1 MIRSLFISPSH
12 IFIQISVEGI
22 LLKRILTLKQWA
34 ATLILLGGFCAST
47 LLYYTHHHH
56 DARFETFGEQF
67 FLNEVQSNPIHFH
80 YTIDDAASY
89 GIDESSLT
97 LPIYHPGDAANDIY
111 ELSQIRTELSAID
124 RDLLKEDNQY
134 LYDLLDTYLS
144 ATAGTAACPYF
155 TEPLSPS
162 SGAPSELP
170 VLLAEYQ
177 LGSVEDIENY
187 LAILSQIPDYFD
199 GLIVYEQEKAAAGL
213 FMADVTADKTIAQCS
228 ALMDMDSLTEGTH
241 FLTVTFKERL
251 DDLMEQG
258 TINQEQSLSYQ
269 AEHDRLLTTVVAPAY
284 DKLADEITL
293 LKGNGKNIGGLAQYD
308 GGRDYY
314 LALLRLRTG
323 SYRDIAE
330 IKRILYQDLKFNYES
345 LIHLLQADPALKDM
359 IQHKP
364 MLLPETTPE
373 KYLSYL
379 QTVIQKDYPAIPAG
393 KDNAQ
398 IHSVVKYVDPSLE
411 PYSAPA
417 FYMTPPI
424 DNVSDNVIYI
434 NNQDT
439 SGDLALFTTL
449 AHEGYPGHLYQTVYS
464 QRYWDEH
471 ETLPLQNVL
480 YYGGF
485 IEGWAMYVELAS
497 YDYAIQLAESA
508 HPEAVRY
515 YQACRLDRQI
525 QLCLYSLLDVSIHYD
540 GASLEDVR
548 RIFSTLGT
556 MTDESVQAVY
566 QYIAEEPC
574 NYLKYYLGYLEIME
588 LKKQASVIW
597 SEPEKN
603 DTACDPETFPYQF
616 HCFLLQNG
624 PADYRSLAARL
635 VSWNP

>member
-1 MIRSLFISPSH
+1 M
-12 IFIQISVEGI
+12 
-22 LLKRILTLKQWA
+22 KRNLTLKQWA
-34 ATLILLGGFCAST
+34 AALIFLGGFCAFT
-47 LLYYTHHHH
+47 LLYYVHNHQ
-56 DARFETFGEQF
+56 DARFEAFGEQF

-80 YTIDDAASY
+80 YTIDDAAAY
-89 GIDESSLT
+89 GIDESALT
-97 LPIYHPGDAANDIY
+97 LPVYHAGDAADDIY
-111 ELSQIRTELSAID
+111 ELSQIRQQLSMID
-124 RDLLKEDNQY
+124 RDSLSSDNQY
-134 LYDLLDTYLS
+134 LYDLLDTYLY
-144 ATAGTAACPYF
+144 ATAATAASPYF

-162 SGAPSELP
+162 SGAPAELP

-177 LGSVEDIENY
+177 LDNAADIENY
-187 LAILSQIPDYFD
+187 FAILSQVPAYFD
-199 GLIVYEQEKAAAGL
+199 GLMVYEKEKADAGL
-213 FMADVTADKTIAQCS
+213 FMSDKTADKTIAQCMDFMDPD
-228 ALMDMDSLTEGTH
+228 ALSDGSH
-241 FLTVTFKERL
+241 FLTVTFEERL
-251 DDLMEQG
+251 DALTRQG
-258 TINQEQSLSYQ
+258 IISAEQSLSYQ
-269 AEHDRLLTTVVAPAY
+269 SEHDRLLTTVVAPAY

-293 LKGNGKNIGGLAQYD
+293 LKGSGKNIGGLAQYE

-314 LALLRLRTG
+314 LTLLRLRTG

-330 IKRILYQDLKFNYES
+330 IKRLLYQDLQFNYES
-345 LIHLLQADPALKDM
+345 LLCLLRENPSLKNM
-359 IQHKP
+359 ILQGP
-364 MLLPETTPE
+364 SLLPQTTPE
-373 KYLSYL
+373 QYLSYL
-379 QTVIQKDYPAIPAG
+379 QTAIRQDYPAIPAG
-393 KDNAQ
+393 KDDTQ

-434 NNQDT
+434 NSQDT
-439 SGDLALFTTL
+439 TGDLSLFTTL

-471 ETLPLQNVL
+471 DILPLRNVL

-497 YDYAIQLAESA
+497 YDYAIELAKTA

-548 RIFSTLGT
+548 RIFSSLGT
-556 MTDESVQAVY
+556 MSDENVQAVY

-597 SEPEKN
+597 AKPGETNASY
-603 DTACDPETFPYQF
+603 DPKDFQYQF

-624 PADYRSLAARL
+624 PADYRTLAARL
-635 VSWNP
+635 VSWEP

>member
-1 MIRSLFISPSH
+1 MIL
-12 IFIQISVEGI
+12 
-22 LLKRILTLKQWA
+22 
-34 ATLILLGGFCAST
+34 
-47 LLYYTHHHH
+47 
-56 DARFETFGEQF
+56 
-67 FLNEVQSNPIHFH
+67 
-80 YTIDDAASY
+80 
-89 GIDESSLT
+89 
-97 LPIYHPGDAANDIY
+97 
-111 ELSQIRTELSAID
+111 
-124 RDLLKEDNQY
+124 
-134 LYDLLDTYLS
+134 
-144 ATAGTAACPYF
+144 
-155 TEPLSPS
+155 
-162 SGAPSELP
+162 
-170 VLLAEYQ
+170 
-177 LGSVEDIENY
+177 
-187 LAILSQIPDYFD
+187 
-199 GLIVYEQEKAAAGL
+199 
-213 FMADVTADKTIAQCS
+213 
-228 ALMDMDSLTEGTH
+228 
-241 FLTVTFKERL
+241 
-251 DDLMEQG
+251 
-258 TINQEQSLSYQ
+258 
-269 AEHDRLLTTVVAPAY
+269 
-284 DKLADEITL
+284 
-293 LKGNGKNIGGLAQYD
+293 
-308 GGRDYY
+308 
-314 LALLRLRTG
+314 
-323 SYRDIAE
+323 
-330 IKRILYQDLKFNYES
+330 
-345 LIHLLQADPALKDM
+345 
-359 IQHKP
+359 HKP
-364 MLLPETTPE
+364 MLLPESTPE

-379 QTVIQKDYPAIPAG
+379 QTVIQEDYPAIPAG

-471 ETLPLQNVL
+471 EILPLQNVL

-548 RIFSTLGT
+548 RIFAALGT

-597 SEPEKN
+597 SEPGET
-603 DTACDPETFPYQF
+603 DAACNPETFPYQF